1 MDKTN
6 IYFTNK
12 NNVNEIMRQIII
24 EDNYNLNIFNEKN
37 IINIIKN
44 IYQNFINEIDYFC
57 LKIDK
62 IYKITKSKNNYK
74 QLFNS
79 YKKLI
84 NNLINKIKELY
95 KTNNNICNYG
105 INQHYYQKYVIL
117 FKINNK
123 NVNKF
128 YIIPSINIIYDT
140 KSYKL
145 NIVINNKNNS
155 EIYLITPNIISENGK
170 INKKKYLNTL
180 NDISSNDESKNNI
193 LKLKNYLK
201 IEFDNFIK
209 LFSNNTHY
217 TL

>member
-180 NDISSNDESKNNI
+180 ND
-193 LKLKNYLK
+193 
-201 IEFDNFIK
+201 
-209 LFSNNTHY
+209 
-217 TL
+217 